1 MSINLIFISKGPEMF
16 FKKSRFISEVLFRNN
31 LIICTKCEIPV
42 MNFHGAPASWL
53 IQNNHLFSR
62 QSERYV
68 SFVSLHISLSE
79 KDSMTVGRVW
89 HFMWHNQGQ
98 NHDNNHYYKG
108 RRRSIITITITRS
121 SRLIVPSL
129 AEITFTYLLDSLDWL
144 RFSTVPSPR
153 LRLVNAGSFRQHWM
167 ILWLIRVKSEHLRR
181 DWEIVNALTFHL
193 HVNLANVYSRVRYTW
208 KLPSV
213 CDIIRITFAVR
224 WVVGSKRTTKAILT
238 IEMQSL
244 NLSL

>member
-1 MSINLIFISKGPEMF
+1 MEHRPLDWFKIIIYFQDKVSDTSVSSPYIFLSPKKAAWPLAEFDISCGITKAKTMTITSITKVGG
-16 FKKSRFISEVLFRNN
+16 EV
-31 LIICTKCEIPV
+31 
-42 MNFHGAPASWL
+42 S
-53 IQNNHLFSR
+53 
-62 QSERYV
+62 
-68 SFVSLHISLSE
+68 
-79 KDSMTVGRVW
+79 
-89 HFMWHNQGQ
+89 
-98 NHDNNHYYKG
+98 
-108 RRRSIITITITRS
+108 TITITRS

-153 LRLVNAGSFRQHWM
+153 LRLLNAGSFREHWM
-167 ILWLIRVKSEHLRR
+167 ILWLIWVKSEHLRR

-238 IEMQSL
+238 IEMQSF

>member
-1 MSINLIFISKGPEMF
+1 MEHRPLDWFKILIYFQDK
-16 FKKSRFISEVLFRNN
+16 
-31 LIICTKCEIPV
+31 
-42 MNFHGAPASWL
+42 
-53 IQNNHLFSR
+53 
-62 QSERYV
+62 V
-68 SFVSLHISLSE
+68 SDTSVSSPYISLSE
-79 KDSMTVGRVW
+79 KYSMNVGRVW

-98 NHDNNHYYKG
+98 NHDNNLYYKG
-108 RRRSIITITITRS
+108 RRRITITITRS

-153 LRLVNAGSFRQHWM
+153 LRLVNAGSFREHWM

-181 DWEIVNALTFHL
+181 DWKIVNALTFHL

-238 IEMQSL
+238 IEMQSF

>member
-1 MSINLIFISKGPEMF
+1 MEHRPLDWFKILIYFQDK
-16 FKKSRFISEVLFRNN
+16 
-31 LIICTKCEIPV
+31 
-42 MNFHGAPASWL
+42 
-53 IQNNHLFSR
+53 
-62 QSERYV
+62 V
-68 SFVSLHISLSE
+68 SDTSVSSPYISLSE
-79 KDSMTVGRVW
+79 KYSMNVGRVW

-98 NHDNNHYYKG
+98 NHDNNLYYKG
-108 RRRSIITITITRS
+108 RRRITITITRS

-153 LRLVNAGSFRQHWM
+153 LWLVNAGPFREHWM

-208 KLPSV
+208 KLHLYATS
-213 CDIIRITFAVR
+213 
-224 WVVGSKRTTKAILT
+224 
-238 IEMQSL
+238 
-244 NLSL
+244 